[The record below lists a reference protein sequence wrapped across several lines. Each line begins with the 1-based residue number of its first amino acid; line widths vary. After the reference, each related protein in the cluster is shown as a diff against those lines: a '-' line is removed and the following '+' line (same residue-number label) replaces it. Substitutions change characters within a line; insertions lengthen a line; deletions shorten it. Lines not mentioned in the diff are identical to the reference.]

1 MLVRCKNWANLL
13 LLASVRNLHLFRSS
27 NREANIEQEFIS
39 IDVMP
44 QNAAFFD
51 DGKCRKWMA
60 LVKIS
65 ETWLKASEAPHKT
78 KLNRGFGEE
87 TDKKTYQRWNWER
100 NWFCCLVKIVRNG
113 KDKLEEDL
121 QKQVFAQN
129 QREKIL
135 RMKNKSTAR
144 QNNFLSQL
152 ILVGFRESPVA
163 WCVHSLL
170 HSYRHFWKIDRS
182 ILLEIR
188 IRNSLFFGFTSET
201 CVVRCFSQ
209 CEELFPWGMLLP

>member
-1 MLVRCKNWANLL
+1 M
-13 LLASVRNLHLFRSS
+13 
-27 NREANIEQEFIS
+27 
-39 IDVMP
+39 
-44 QNAAFFD
+44 
-51 DGKCRKWMA
+51 
-60 LVKIS
+60 
-65 ETWLKASEAPHKT
+65 
-78 KLNRGFGEE
+78 
-87 TDKKTYQRWNWER
+87 
-100 NWFCCLVKIVRNG
+100 KIVRNG

-170 HSYRHFWKIDRS
+170 DSYRHFWKIDRS
-182 ILLEIR
+182 ILLEI
-188 IRNSLFFGFTSET
+188 SD
-201 CVVRCFSQ
+201 
-209 CEELFPWGMLLP
+209 

>member
-1 MLVRCKNWANLL
+1 MQHFLST
-13 LLASVRNLHLFRSS
+13 ASVGNEWPWWKYRKHDWKLQRPHTK
-27 NREANIEQEFIS
+27 
-39 IDVMP
+39 
-44 QNAAFFD
+44 QN
-51 DGKCRKWMA
+51 WTES
-60 LVKIS
+60 LVKKQI
-65 ETWLKASEAPHKT
+65 
-78 KLNRGFGEE
+78 
-87 TDKKTYQRWNWER
+87 KKTYQRWNWER

-170 HSYRHFWKIDRS
+170 DSYRHFWKIDRS

-188 IRNSLFFGFTSET
+188 IRNSLYFGFTSET
-201 CVVRCFSQ
+201 CAVKCFSQ
-209 CEELFPWGMLLP
+209 REELFPWGMLLP